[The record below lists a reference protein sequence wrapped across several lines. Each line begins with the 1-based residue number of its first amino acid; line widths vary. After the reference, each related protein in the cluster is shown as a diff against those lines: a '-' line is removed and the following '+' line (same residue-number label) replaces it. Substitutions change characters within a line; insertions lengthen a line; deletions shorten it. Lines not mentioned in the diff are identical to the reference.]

1 MAIDDFAAA
10 LQAYENGDQTAL
22 LSLLQ
27 GMNLPLTSETSQFL
41 INEEDMAAASGKSGL
56 FKGFYLPSGDSHID
70 FYALVSWA
78 DQFAA
83 ITGNKYYPTP
93 EQLQWGVEHGVV
105 GEGQDA
111 AFRWFSMLAG
121 TTEKMPWAAT
131 GMTQQAWNDKQQSY
145 ADIVQELAGD
155 RGAAG
160 PTVQQAM
167 RERWSQQRFRET
179 LLNDPN
185 FTGGRGYLKWGYTYD
200 TWQQYKRE
208 NRQQTIQRFGP
219 GSDQGDANYL
229 KMLEQPLQSV
239 SASGGPVSVSS
250 AATGPLASNQSAVR

>member
-1 MAIDDFAAA
+1 MAADDFATA
-10 LQAYENGDQTAL
+10 LQAYENGDQSAL
-22 LSLLQ
+22 LNLLQ
-27 GMNLPLTSETSQFL
+27 GMNLPLTSQTSDFL
-41 INEEDMAAASGKSGL
+41 VNEEDMAAASGKSGL
-56 FKGFYLPSGDSHID
+56 FKGFFLPSGDSHID

-105 GEGQDA
+105 SGGQDA
-111 AFRWFSMLAG
+111 AYRWFAGLANV
-121 TTEKMPWAAT
+121 TDKMPWAAQ
-131 GMTQQAWNDKQQSY
+131 GMTQQAWSDKQQSY

-155 RGAAG
+155 RGAADSI
-160 PTVQQAM
+160 VQQAM
-167 RERWSQQRFRET
+167 QGRWSQQRFRES

-185 FTGGRGYLKWGYTYD
+185 FTASRGYLKWGYTYD

-219 GSDQGDANYL
+219 GSDQSDANYL
-229 KMLEQPLQSV
+229 KMLEQPLTSLNT
-239 SASGGPVSVSS
+239 SGGAV
-250 AATGPLASNQSAVR
+250 ATPSRQQNPLASNVSAVR